1 MQGAVI
7 EETSQMMHQ
16 TPINA
21 YCYNSKANCFVTS
34 DEKALKLW
42 SMEGEIR
49 TVNLPQRTSYLIQTI
64 EFIPSRNIYMA
75 SALDGTLRFYDD
87 NIVELASIFPPR
99 ATILCLV
106 FDEPR
111 SRIISGGIDGCG
123 AWLLRGKDTEGYDE
137 SHVMRNPAYQVA
149 PLDLLSKTGTT
160 WVRRM
165 KLDDEGSRLLVL
177 SENSIFVFN
186 LLDGT
191 LADTYKKLVK
201 SKNGAVTDF
210 LVFKKKSII
219 ASCMDGSIYVI
230 TIYPRSTVAVFK
242 EHTKTVTSLALDP
255 VSGLLFSS
263 SLDTSVRMW
272 DVDLLRNVHHL
283 RLDTPLVSLFLVPQ
297 TNPLI
302 FVCQARQAM
311 KALTLKHTLKE
322 HSTLASSLAI
332 LIHLSAPGKCP
343 RPPPKSSLPKVSRK
357 TASMRVV
364 AEALTEQRK
373 PVSPSVVHEEHV
385 VSICLDKS
393 IRIFSG
399 PEMITPSTI
408 FVPEDA
414 QDVVG
419 FAFNAFRDF
428 LYILMRK
435 QILVFD
441 VVEDIVSPAYVIDVD
456 NRSVKSLAVCLEAPV
471 FYTQP
476 RKSQLASRRQLSSIV
491 KSMRN
496 DKPME
501 AWLVCGTDKG
511 ELLFSSTAHSTLDEA
526 TPQQAHPSAV
536 TMLSF
541 TSPSTLVSF
550 GMDKSFG
557 FWRVTPRVTRVG
569 SMVVGDIPSCIQVA
583 PTSQLLLCGYEDGRV
598 DLVDFAQTEPVLHS
612 SDINHAAL
620 VTAADFADTLHIVIS
635 TSFDMTIKVWDH
647 EKNLLREVQMA
658 APLTSLCFANLR
670 TGDVF
675 VGMQAKMFSIAG
687 VDILPAKLP
696 APRVSQEAPQ
706 RQEIRPP
713 EVDTFA
719 TIRET
724 VTQDV
729 VQVHHGYCETETF
742 VPGAEDTPQRQ
753 WSPTRVRR
761 PPNVLTPDVVFYNP
775 PILRHSPVK
784 EPEVNLCPRPVS
796 EDGASSDHE
805 RGAPFYDSRK
815 LVKPPMPSS
824 EAITRF
830 KNRKDRM
837 LHANRHGNS
846 SPKPIPPTQQQQQL
860 DTHRTVCCCF

>member
-1 MQGAVI
+1 
-7 EETSQMMHQ
+7 
-16 TPINA
+16 
-21 YCYNSKANCFVTS
+21 
-34 DEKALKLW
+34 
-42 SMEGEIR
+42 
-49 TVNLPQRTSYLIQTI
+49 
-64 EFIPSRNIYMA
+64 
-75 SALDGTLRFYDD
+75 
-87 NIVELASIFPPR
+87 
-99 ATILCLV
+99 
-106 FDEPR
+106 
-111 SRIISGGIDGCG
+111 
-123 AWLLRGKDTEGYDE
+123 
-137 SHVMRNPAYQVA
+137 
-149 PLDLLSKTGTT
+149 
-160 WVRRM
+160 
-165 KLDDEGSRLLVL
+165 
-177 SENSIFVFN
+177 
-186 LLDGT
+186 
-191 LADTYKKLVK
+191 
-201 SKNGAVTDF
+201 
-210 LVFKKKSII
+210 
-219 ASCMDGSIYVI
+219 
-230 TIYPRSTVAVFK
+230 
-242 EHTKTVTSLALDP
+242 
-255 VSGLLFSS
+255 
-263 SLDTSVRMW
+263 
-272 DVDLLRNVHHL
+272 
-283 RLDTPLVSLFLVPQ
+283 
-297 TNPLI
+297 
-302 FVCQARQAM
+302 M

-373 PVSPSVVHEEHV
+373 PGSPSVVHEEHV

-471 FYTQP
+471 FYTQT

-526 TPQQAHPSAV
+526 TPQQAHP
-536 TMLSF
+536 
-541 TSPSTLVSF
+541 
-550 GMDKSFG
+550 
-557 FWRVTPRVTRVG
+557 
-569 SMVVGDIPSCIQVA
+569 
-583 PTSQLLLCGYEDGRV
+583 
-598 DLVDFAQTEPVLHS
+598 
-612 SDINHAAL
+612 
-620 VTAADFADTLHIVIS
+620 
-635 TSFDMTIKVWDH
+635 FDMTIKVWDH

-742 VPGAEDTPQRQ
+742 VPGTEDTPQRQ

-761 PPNVLTPDVVFYNP
+761 PPNVLTPNVVFYNP

-815 LVKPPMPSS
+815 LVKPPM
-824 EAITRF
+824 
-830 KNRKDRM
+830 
-837 LHANRHGNS
+837 
-846 SPKPIPPTQQQQQL
+846 
-860 DTHRTVCCCF
+860 